1 VNLGDGPRAYS
12 LLLSAHDQ
20 KMADFLELQGTGWDR
35 IAGHFLLGSILVS

>member
-20 KMADFLELQGTGWDR
+20 KMADFLELQAQDGIGLQG
-35 IAGHFLLGSILVS
+35 ISF